1 MDSTTQATANDVQVK
16 AEPNEAPLQPQSQQS
31 EWSLKLKNAEDHPYS
46 ESAWNALLDF
56 AEESSDL
63 EKIKEAYEA
72 LLQKYPN
79 TVRIISMPFNLISR
93 DPKPMPPCFRP
104 KVVCT
109 DIIFES
115 FSDKSSHVSIRRRLV
130 RPILEN
136 VCVR

>member
-1 MDSTTQATANDVQVK
+1 MQTTAGDAQVK
-16 AEPNEAPLQPQSQQS
+16 TEPNEAPLQPQTQQS
-31 EWSLKLKNAEDHPYS
+31 EWSIKLKNAEDHPYS

-79 TVRIISMPFNLISR
+79 TVRIIPMSFNSISR
-93 DPKPMPPCFRP
+93 EPKPMPPCFRP
-104 KVVCT
+104 KVDCT
-109 DIIFES
+109 DIIFEP

-130 RPILEN
+130 RPIFEN
-136 VCVR
+136 ICVR